1 MGASQSSYDEEYDQ
15 NEETNEEMEEMPVKV
30 ACLPIDVIYRSVPR
44 CWNASQ
50 SISRIK
56 RENRKKTLKKKKKRR
71 STKSSS
77 CLIPTILYL
86 VSCGEFTGILRR
98 SDSIDN
104 MINHEEVWRMHSY
117 ITFRRRRRAWRK
129 R

>member
-30 ACLPIDVIYRSVPR
+30 AYLPIDVIY
-44 CWNASQ
+44 
-50 SISRIK
+50 IK
-56 RENRKKTLKKKKKRR
+56 RENRKKTLKKKKRRR
-71 STKSSS
+71 STKSSR